1 MAKFRKVQ
9 LHCGGT
15 DFWGYIGRDPEEPRT
30 RNNTWNGWEC
40 PVMTREQVKDF
51 IELQDWRLFEG
62 ENVDKWEMEKEGVR
76 IWNSEDDECEGDLYR
91 FREVETIDGETI
103 EVVGTPCYT
112 FELGWGLPNETY
124 NMDSLKASPY
134 WIEKMRHG

>member
-1 MAKFRKVQ
+1 MAKFRKAQ

-15 DFWGYIGRDPEEPRT
+15 DFWGYIGRDPEQPRT
-30 RNNTWNGWEC
+30 RSNTWNGWEC

-76 IWNSEDDECEGDLYR
+76 IWNSEDDECEGDLYQ

-112 FELGWGLPNETY
+112 FELGWGHPNETY